1 LSAGALRAAR
11 EVFVVKDLLTATGE
25 HTLSVANSS
34 TDLLNGRGDTVVIF
48 FELAKH
54 PLFEC
59 NKSCIALVVGLL
71 ACGDCSITLDDG
83 LITLVES
90 LLALVD
96 SLFTLVDSLFALDD
110 GLLAL
115 DNSLL
120 ALDDSL
126 LALDDNLLTLIDSL
140 FTLVQSGVC
149 AIKTLLG
156 VVDLSVTKGDFF
168 FALVDGTKH
177 FLGCSSAHGFTLV
190 GDGRF
195 CDEACVV
202 VRVAV

>member
-1 LSAGALRAAR
+1 MSISTLSAGALRAAR
-11 EVFVVKDLLTATGE
+11 EVLVVKDLLTATGE

-34 TDLLNGRGDTVVIF
+34 TDLLNGRGDTVVVF

-83 LITLVES
+83 LLTLVES

-96 SLFTLVDSLFALDD
+96 SLFKLVDSLFALDD
-110 GLLAL
+110 G
-115 DNSLL
+115 LL

-149 AIKTLLG
+149 ASKTLLG
-156 VVDLSVTKGDFF
+156 VVDLSVTKGDFI